1 MDYLIIAQTL
11 VPVIVVTIAAQFII
25 SSQDKQIATLLS
37 LVDYQEKDIASLK
50 NAIDVYEDILVD
62 INSMN
67 HPKHPDDDSCK
78 SYAQLTAEMD
88 EIFIQSVW

>member
-1 MDYLIIAQTL
+1 MDYLILAQTL
-11 VPVIVVTIAAQFII
+11 VPVIVVAIAAKFII

-62 INSMN
+62 INSKN
-67 HPKHPDDDSCK
+67 HPSHPDDDSSK
-78 SYAQLTAEMD
+78 TYAQLSAEMD
-88 EIFIQSVW
+88 DLFFKP